1 MIADDMIC
9 NAVITANGISTH
21 RNTVT
26 TTISISVVQFASRSF
41 LHSFFRF
48 SRNNIFRLSWA
59 CFIARNSN
67 TFSVTNAAHGTR
79 WTNNIRNR
87 KQELKYKSSP
97 MYSLTQSAVVILQT
111 VVVSLC
117 QSIDTNEYDLKI
129 DEINGEKKKTT
140 HKNINRNQ

>member
-1 MIADDMIC
+1 MIC

-48 SRNNIFRLSWA
+48 SRNSIFRLSCA
-59 CFIARNSN
+59 CFMARNSS
-67 TFSVTNAAHGTR
+67 TFSVTNAAHGTKC
-79 WTNNIRNR
+79 TNNIRNR
-87 KQELKYKSSP
+87 KYELKYRSSP
-97 MYSLTQSAVVILQT
+97 MYSLTQSAVAILQT
-111 VVVSLC
+111 VVVSLF

-129 DEINGEKKKTT
+129 DGQRGE
-140 HKNINRNQ
+140 